1 MMRQFIV
8 TCVVIAGL
16 WAAAPAQAQLLQLPD
31 LSRLSAT
38 ATDVVD
44 VSVDQALL
52 GMAASFMG
60 SGTDDAQLKSL
71 MSSLKGIYVKSFT
84 FGKDGAY
91 DPAMLDSVRK
101 QLSTGQWTRLMASR
115 SSKDGSDMAVYLWR
129 NGDRPGGLAV
139 LNVEPRE
146 VTLVNIV
153 GTIDL
158 EQLRSLQ
165 GKFGVP
171 DLELGDTAK
180 TAPRTAPKATPR
192 P

>member
-1 MMRQFIV
+1 MMRQCIV
-8 TCVVIAGL
+8 TCLVVAGL
-16 WAAAPAQAQLLQLPD
+16 CAAGPARAQQLRFPD

-60 SGTDDAQLKSL
+60 SGTDDAQLTSL

-91 DPAMLDSVRK
+91 DPALLDSVRK
-101 QLSTGQWTRLMASR
+101 QLSTGRWTRLMAAR
-115 SSKDGSDMAVYLWR
+115 SSQDGSDMAVYLWR

-158 EQLRSLQ
+158 AQLQSLQ

-171 DLELGDTAK
+171 DLDLGDIK
-180 TAPRTAPKATPR
+180 GPKGPKG
-192 P
+192 PK